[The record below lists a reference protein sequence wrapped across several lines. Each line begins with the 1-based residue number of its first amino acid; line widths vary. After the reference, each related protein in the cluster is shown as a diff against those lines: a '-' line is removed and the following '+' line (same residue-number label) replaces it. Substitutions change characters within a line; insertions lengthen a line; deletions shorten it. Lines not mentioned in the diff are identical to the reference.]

1 MAALCAPSRGARDRL
16 EKQHRVNQMRCN
28 TATREVL
35 HSGRRNPA
43 KVLGGPER
51 LTDRKG

>member
-1 MAALCAPSRGARDRL
+1 
-16 EKQHRVNQMRCN
+16 
-28 TATREVL
+28 VL